1 MVQIRFIGTFL
12 CLLVATAF
20 AQQPAATYT
29 EAQKI
34 NHLIAFVE
42 HLKGATFIRNGESY
56 TPKQA
61 ADHLS
66 MKRNKA
72 GNRIKTAKEF
82 IDKIATASSLTG
94 EPYLIQF
101 ANGKAFPTQLVL
113 MSELK
118 KLEEGKVQLLM
129 LTDSNK

>member
-1 MVQIRFIGTFL
+1 MAQKRLLGIIM
-12 CLLVATAF
+12 CLLVTSAF
-20 AQQPAATYT
+20 GQQSDTTLT

-34 NHLIAFVE
+34 DHLIAFVE
-42 HLKGATFIRNGESY
+42 DLNGATFIRNGESY

-61 ADHLS
+61 ADHLY

-72 GNRIKTAKEF
+72 GSRIKTAKEF

-101 ANGKAFPTQLVL
+101 ANGKAFPSQLVL

-118 KLEEGKVQLLM
+118 KLEEGKVKLLTP
-129 LTDSNK
+129 TDSNK